1 MVNIRVLLVAIDFTE
16 VSSRVM
22 SYACHLA
29 AAWQARLLVVHIVH
43 DLSYFTGIYLTDT
56 PLPELQQRLEAE
68 AAERLEAFC
77 HDELDARVPY
87 ETLVVT
93 GRPIAELHR
102 LLRAHDVDC
111 LVIGAHST
119 DKPEHQLFGSTV
131 ERLLQHAACPVFVI
145 PPQRSSEIVSH
156 G

>member
-22 SYACHLA
+22 AYAHHLA
-29 AAWQARLLVVHIVH
+29 AAWQARMLVVHVVH
-43 DLSYFTGIYLTDT
+43 DLSYFTGIYLAAT
-56 PLPELQQRLEAE
+56 PLPELQQRLETE
-68 AAERLEAFC
+68 AGERLEAFC
-77 HDELDARVPY
+77 HAELDDGVSY

-102 LLRAHDVDC
+102 LIRAHDVDC
-111 LVIGAHST
+111 LVIGSHST